1 MGGKGSGKDNNLCQ
15 LMLLTFAPNSKL
27 SDRVPSQNC
36 DEKVAEVIVFFCFQ
50 PLNLCD
56 IEEVASVLVSKE
68 DEISQK
74 VDIELRD
81 PEKEVRSRA
90 VLNPNLQEL

>member
-1 MGGKGSGKDNNLCQ
+1 MC
-15 LMLLTFAPNSKL
+15 L
-27 SDRVPSQNC
+27 S
-36 DEKVAEVIVFFCFQ
+36 CFQ

-56 IEEVASVLVSKE
+56 IEEVVSVLVSKE

-81 PEKEVRSRA
+81 PEKEVRTNNNVFAEQSNGDTKSLKNKQKEDKL
-90 VLNPNLQEL
+90 VPKD

>member
-1 MGGKGSGKDNNLCQ
+1 MKKV
-15 LMLLTFAPNSKL
+15 TKL
-27 SDRVPSQNC
+27 SLSHSH
-36 DEKVAEVIVFFCFQ
+36 FQ

-56 IEEVASVLVSKE
+56 IEEVASVLVCKE

-81 PEKEVRSRA
+81 PEKEVRKKQ
-90 VLNPNLQEL
+90 VELGQI

>member
-1 MGGKGSGKDNNLCQ
+1 M
-15 LMLLTFAPNSKL
+15 
-27 SDRVPSQNC
+27 
-36 DEKVAEVIVFFCFQ
+36 
-50 PLNLCD
+50 NLCD

-90 VLNPNLQEL
+90 VSNTNPKEL

>member
-1 MGGKGSGKDNNLCQ
+1 MSF
-15 LMLLTFAPNSKL
+15 MFS
-27 SDRVPSQNC
+27 
-36 DEKVAEVIVFFCFQ
+36 FQ

-56 IEEVASVLVSKE
+56 IEEVASVVVSKE

-81 PEKEVRSRA
+81 PEKEVRSRS
-90 VLNPNLQEL
+90 VLNRNPKEL

>member
-1 MGGKGSGKDNNLCQ
+1 MKKLQNLHII
-15 LMLLTFAPNSKL
+15 L
-27 SDRVPSQNC
+27 
-36 DEKVAEVIVFFCFQ
+36 VFLFQ

-81 PEKEVRSRA
+81 PEKEVR
-90 VLNPNLQEL
+90 NK

>member
-1 MGGKGSGKDNNLCQ
+1 MKTL
-15 LMLLTFAPNSKL
+15 
-27 SDRVPSQNC
+27 QNFHS
-36 DEKVAEVIVFFCFQ
+36 VALILVFLFQ

-81 PEKEVRSRA
+81 PEKEVRKKQ
-90 VLNPNLQEL
+90 VELGQI

>member
-1 MGGKGSGKDNNLCQ
+1 MRQIENFLIGFPAKTVMKKLQ
-15 LMLLTFAPNSKL
+15 RLLF
-27 SDRVPSQNC
+27 
-36 DEKVAEVIVFFCFQ
+36 FFCFQ

-90 VLNPNLQEL
+90 VPNTDPKEL

>member
-1 MGGKGSGKDNNLCQ
+1 MK
-15 LMLLTFAPNSKL
+15 KL
-27 SDRVPSQNC
+27 QDYHSVSL
-36 DEKVAEVIVFFCFQ
+36 ILVFLFQ

-81 PEKEVRSRA
+81 PEKEVSKKQ
-90 VLNPNLQEL
+90 VELGQIWIWRIVIAFVRQP

>member
-1 MGGKGSGKDNNLCQ
+1 
-15 LMLLTFAPNSKL
+15 MLWITPAGPSRSEGNSQIHAYIAKTMIKKL
-27 SDRVPSQNC
+27 QKFVNMRLS
-36 DEKVAEVIVFFCFQ
+36 CFQ

-56 IEEVASVLVSKE
+56 IEEVVSVLVSKE

-81 PEKEVRSRA
+81 PEKEVRTRER
-90 VLNPNLQEL
+90 PFC

>member
-1 MGGKGSGKDNNLCQ
+1 
-15 LMLLTFAPNSKL
+15 ML
-27 SDRVPSQNC
+27 
-36 DEKVAEVIVFFCFQ
+36 VFMFFMFSFQ

-81 PEKEVRSRA
+81 PEKEVRKKQ
-90 VLNPNLQEL
+90 VELCQI

>member
-1 MGGKGSGKDNNLCQ
+1 MKKLQNLHII
-15 LMLLTFAPNSKL
+15 L
-27 SDRVPSQNC
+27 
-36 DEKVAEVIVFFCFQ
+36 VFLFQ

-81 PEKEVRSRA
+81 PEKEVRKKQ
-90 VLNPNLQEL
+90 VELGQI